1 MTRRET
7 GPGDLTPAKV
17 TVVPFP
23 LRYQWKPG
31 MRRVNSASLLK
42 HKTINHLKEAWKKD
56 QDDKSENQNLRYR
69 NQTINME
76 ITSTII

>member
-1 MTRRET
+1 
-7 GPGDLTPAKV
+7 
-17 TVVPFP
+17 
-23 LRYQWKPG
+23 